1 MLSFYEQANAY
12 KLMYE
17 GSISMS
23 ERIHVDSGSVA
34 VRTSTLSTQVS
45 ADVRSTDMFIAS
57 STNNL
62 STVDGATITSTEGF
76 SRALHSGAS
85 TMLETINNLSQFM
98 ANASSEVVAVDS
110 VLATNFQSEGSD
122 R

>member
-1 MLSFYEQANAY
+1 
-12 KLMYE
+12 
-17 GSISMS
+17 MS

-98 ANASSEVVAVDS
+98 SNASSEVVAVDS